1 MICMAGLLDSVLAF
15 CTPAI
20 LFTAAIV
27 AGRLIERLRPVETD
41 HPVSAIVIDYK
52 LAALNFF
59 LNSGMSLLPGIS
71 AAMVLG
77 TTGSGFIHLKADGW
91 WFVPSL
97 LIYLLT
103 LDLLL
108 YGFHRAQHEIPILWA
123 MHSLHHSSD
132 TLSVSTG
139 ARHYWLEATL
149 RRLFLFPLTA
159 FIFSV
164 PAVVST
170 TAVLLY
176 FVVDACA
183 HLNVR
188 ISLGRFALWVNN
200 PQYHRIHHSVRQEHA
215 NKNFSDL
222 LPLWDLVFG
231 TVWRP
236 SPDDWPATGLAT
248 LEKPSS
254 IFEGRVWP
262 LRRQL
267 RPRQVGR

>member
-1 MICMAGLLDSVLAF
+1 MSPLLASVFALCIPVALFIAMILV
-15 CTPAI
+15 
-20 LFTAAIV
+20 
-27 AGRLIERLRPVETD
+27 GRLIERLRPVEAD

-52 LAALNFF
+52 LAALNLF
-59 LNSGMSLLPGIS
+59 LNAGMSLLPGVS
-71 AAMVLG
+71 VAVLLG
-77 TTGSGFIHLKADGW
+77 MTGSGFIHLKAEGW

-103 LDLLL
+103 LDLLI

-132 TLSVSTG
+132 TLTVSTG
-139 ARHYWLEATL
+139 ARHYWLEGIL
-149 RRLFLFPLTA
+149 RHLFLFPLTA
-159 FIFSV
+159 CIFSV
-164 PAVVST
+164 PPLVST
-170 TAVLLY
+170 TAVFLY
-176 FVVDACA
+176 FFVDSCA
-183 HLNVR
+183 HLNFR
-188 ISLGRFALWVNN
+188 ISFGRFALWVNN

-231 TVWRP
+231 TAWRP

-248 LEKPSS
+248 MEKPSS
-254 IFEGRVWP
+254 IFEGFVWP

-267 RPRQVGR
+267 RLQQAGR